1 MSISFQ
7 QKNSQWLVLLDGEQV
22 LTDWDVLR

>member
-1 MSISFQ
+1 MGISFKQ
-7 QKNSQWLVLLDGEQV
+7 ENSQWFVLLDGEQV